1 MKQQTLQ
8 QLFTGYLEKKSIFE
22 NKNVLTHDYIPET
35 ILHRDDQF
43 KQLASILAPSLR
55 GEKVSNVFCF
65 GKTGTGK
72 SLIIKNVT
80 DELKKTSDK
89 VRVFYLNCKMKRVA
103 DTEYRLIAE
112 LTRMMGC
119 EIPATGLPT
128 DEIYKKFVEYVDKEP
143 KSVILILD
151 EIDVLVKKIGDGLL
165 YNMTRLNQEL
175 KNAKISFIGISND
188 INFTDH
194 LDPRVKSSL
203 SEEEIL
209 FQPYNANQLKDIL
222 LERTS
227 LAFAESTI
235 SSTVIPKCSA
245 LAAQEHGDAR
255 KALDLLRI
263 SAEIAEREGSTRVGI
278 DHVDKAEAKLDLDRT
293 TEIVRRQP
301 KQSLAVLSATIQLV
315 EKGEKNIQTG
325 DIFNIYQE
333 ICQRSGLK
341 PLTQRRLSD
350 LISELDMLGIINT
363 KLISKGR
370 YGRTREIRLLLT
382 RDIIEKIKV
391 ILGDNYVL

>member
-72 SLIIKNVT
+72 SIIIKNVT
-80 DELKKTSDK
+80 EELKKASDK
-89 VRVFYLNCKMKRVA
+89 VRIFYLNCKMKRVA

-165 YNMTRLNQEL
+165 YNMTRINQEL

-227 LAFAESTI
+227 LAFAE
-235 SSTVIPKCSA
+235 A
-245 LAAQEHGDAR
+245 
-255 KALDLLRI
+255 
-263 SAEIAEREGSTRVGI
+263 
-278 DHVDKAEAKLDLDRT
+278 
-293 TEIVRRQP
+293 
-301 KQSLAVLSATIQLV
+301 
-315 EKGEKNIQTG
+315 
-325 DIFNIYQE
+325 
-333 ICQRSGLK
+333 
-341 PLTQRRLSD
+341 
-350 LISELDMLGIINT
+350 
-363 KLISKGR
+363 
-370 YGRTREIRLLLT
+370 
-382 RDIIEKIKV
+382 
-391 ILGDNYVL
+391 

>member
-8 QLFTGYLEKKSIFE
+8 QLFTGYLEKKSIFK
-22 NKNVLTHDYIPET
+22 NKNVLTHDHVPES

-43 KQLASILAPSLR
+43 RQLASILAPALR

-72 SLIIKNVT
+72 SLIIRNVT
-80 DELKKTSDK
+80 TELQKTSEK
-89 VRVFYLNCKMKRVA
+89 VRIFYLNCKMKRVA
-103 DTEYRLIAE
+103 DTEYRLMAE
-112 LTRMMGC
+112 LTRMLGC

-143 KSVILILD
+143 KSIVLILD
-151 EIDVLVKKIGDGLL
+151 EIDTLVKKIGDGLL
-165 YNMTRLNQEL
+165 YNMTRMNQEL
-175 KNAKISFIGISND
+175 QNAKISFIGISND
-188 INFTDH
+188 INFTDN

-209 FQPYNANQLKDIL
+209 FPPYNANQLKDIL
-222 LERTS
+222 LERS
-227 LAFAESTI
+227 AQAFSEGI
-235 SSTVIPKCSA
+235 LSSTVIPKCAA

-263 SAEIAEREGSTRVGI
+263 SAEIAEREGSTKIGL

-293 TEIVRRQP
+293 VEIVRKQP

-333 ICQRSGLK
+333 ICQRAGLN

-363 KLISKGR
+363 KVISKGR
-370 YGRTREIRLLLT
+370 YGRTREIRLLLA